1 MDDYELLVVGGLY
14 PNYPL
19 ENGARF
25 SFDEN
30 GPRLILSIDRPTERE
45 VFACNNGRIDM
56 ALCELN
62 LILYFVFRIADMPW
76 GDAPFS
82 AAIYPSVTYMWPD
95 LEEGKGMG
103 LSMFLLDTA
112 RRNRIEAIRMMGLSR
127 AFSLFLRQV
136 TLKQLDNPITREE
149 YMKRTDQAYRT
160 YTSKDLLRFSTV
172 RYRSG
177 DKEEPT

>member
-1 MDDYELLVVGGLY
+1 
-14 PNYPL
+14 
-19 ENGARF
+19 
-25 SFDEN
+25 
-30 GPRLILSIDRPTERE
+30 
-45 VFACNNGRIDM
+45 
-56 ALCELN
+56 
-62 LILYFVFRIADMPW
+62 
-76 GDAPFS
+76 
-82 AAIYPSVTYMWPD
+82 
-95 LEEGKGMG
+95 MG